1 MSKRQWIVWGQKM
14 KCASCGTEKEING
27 SLESWGWTYAGKF
40 CCSYKCM
47 RAMERKDP
55 KSMLYLREKAKK
67 EKKPAA
73 EEPTAGQLGVRRDVG
88 PVTEEEKD
96 RIAEEYRTGMGLT
109 AIKES
114 HHLSYYA
121 LDQIFHERGVVARN
135 KGRRPAASMEDV
147 IVLRAAGNSIEETA
161 DKLGCCKSTVIRL
174 TKLALMAGL

>member
-1 MSKRQWIVWGQKM
+1 M
-14 KCASCGTEKEING
+14 KCAGCGAEKEICG

-47 RAMERKDP
+47 RTLERKDP
-55 KSMLYLREKAKK
+55 KSMLYLKEKAKT
-67 EKKPAA
+67 EKQPAP
-73 EEPTAGQLGVRRDVG
+73 EEPTAGQLGIRRDVG

-96 RIAEEYRTGMGLT
+96 RIAEEYRAGMGMV
-109 AIKES
+109 AIKER

-121 LDQIFHERGVVARN
+121 LDQIFHERGVEAR
-135 KGRRPAASMEDV
+135 KRGRLPAASMEDV

-161 DKLGCCKSTVIRL
+161 TKLGCCRSTVVRL